1 MVFTSRR
8 PGRPVHSRGPFLTS
22 SGRMV
27 GGMTDQDRYIPGVPC
42 WIDTSQPDPE
52 AAAAFYGEL
61 FGWQLENVMP
71 ADAPGSYFVA
81 RLNGGDVA
89 AVASQPEGQPRP
101 ATWDSY
107 IWVDDANESAA
118 KVRAAGGTV
127 VMEPFDVMEAGRM
140 AVCTDTEGAAFC
152 LWQPG
157 RHRGATVVN
166 EHGSLNFNILGTHDL
181 DAASAFYGAVFGWE
195 LLEVGGSGRFWALPA
210 YGDFLESRTPGL
222 RERIA
227 GMGAPP
233 RFEEVV
239 AGVNLSDERPVGW
252 GVTFAVDDAD
262 AIAARATE
270 LGGRVLAPPED
281 GPWVRMAVIADPQG
295 AVFVASK
302 FAPENKDVGAGS
314 AAAGA

>member
-1 MVFTSRR
+1 
-8 PGRPVHSRGPFLTS
+8 
-22 SGRMV
+22 MV

-71 ADAPGSYFVA
+71 AGAPGSYFVA

-89 AVASQPEGQPRP
+89 AVGSQPEGQPRP

-107 IWVDDANESAA
+107 IWVDDADESAA
-118 KVRAAGGTV
+118 KVRAAAGTV

-166 EHGSLNFNILGTHDL
+166 EHGC
-181 DAASAFYGAVFGWE
+181 
-195 LLEVGGSGRFWALPA
+195 
-210 YGDFLESRTPGL
+210 
-222 RERIA
+222 
-227 GMGAPP
+227 
-233 RFEEVV
+233 
-239 AGVNLSDERPVGW
+239 
-252 GVTFAVDDAD
+252 
-262 AIAARATE
+262 
-270 LGGRVLAPPED
+270 
-281 GPWVRMAVIADPQG
+281 
-295 AVFVASK
+295 
-302 FAPENKDVGAGS
+302 
-314 AAAGA
+314 